1 MNNILIT
8 GADGQLGRSF
18 RDLEANYPEYNFLF
32 TDYKELD
39 ITSLQSINSYFR
51 QNKIDY
57 IINCAAYTAVD
68 KAESEPEKSRL
79 LNTIAV
85 SYMAQAAGFFGATMI
100 HISTDYV
107 FDGAS
112 VLPIGED
119 VETSPLGVYGR
130 TKLDGEAFVLGYSK
144 GIVIRTAWL
153 YSEYGG
159 NFVKTMR
166 RLGAEKEE
174 ISVVCDQVGTPTYA
188 GDLAVAIMQIIRQ
201 GATKYGLYHFS
212 NEGACSWAE
221 FATAIMTCSGLKCRV
236 NPITTDLYPTVAER
250 PKYSILNKSK
260 IKSDYNLTIP
270 QWEESLTKM
279 VAEKIF

>member
-1 MNNILIT
+1 MNNILVT
-8 GADGQLGRSF
+8 GADGQLGNSLRN
-18 RDLEANYPEYNFLF
+18 LEAVYPEFNFLF

-39 ITSLQSINSYFR
+39 ITSLQSLNSFFKRHEINYV
-51 QNKIDY
+51 
-57 IINCAAYTAVD
+57 INCAAYTAVD
-68 KAESEPEKSRL
+68 KAESEPEKARL
-79 LNTIAV
+79 LNTTAV
-85 SYMAQAAGFFGATMI
+85 SYLTQAAGFFGATMI

-107 FDGAS
+107 FDGTS
-112 VLPIGED
+112 VSPISEE

-130 TKLDGEAFVLGYSK
+130 TKLDGEAYVLGYSK

-174 ISVVCDQVGTPTYA
+174 IGVVCDQVGTPTYA
-188 GDLAVAIMQIIRQ
+188 GDLAMAIMQIVRQ

-212 NEGACSWAE
+212 NEGSCSWAQ
-221 FATAIMTCSGLKCRV
+221 FATAIMASSGLKCRV
-236 NPITTDLYPTVAER
+236 NPITTDCYPTPAER
-250 PKYSILNKSK
+250 PKYSILDKSK
-260 IKSDYNLTIP
+260 IKKDYNISIP
-270 QWEESLTKM
+270 QWETSLTKM